1 MKYSGWPESG
11 ELVVGR
17 VDETEDFGVFIDL
30 LEYEDKRGLSHVSEV
45 ASGWIKNV
53 RDHVNVDQRVVAKVL
68 DVDKSAQQID
78 LSLKDVNDHQRKDTI
93 QEWKNEQKA
102 DNWMEL
108 AFGEDMG
115 DEQYAAIANE
125 LLAGVG
131 SLYDGFEAAAIR
143 GTEALAE
150 TDLEDDEVTAIVD
163 TAREN
168 VSVPYVTV
176 TGYVSLECPTGDGVD
191 VIKEALQSA
200 EGNGEGHVRANGTN
214 EASGDENGESPG
226 VPEEVDLEI
235 TYVGSPEYRIEVQ
248 APNYKTAETELE
260 ESAERA
266 RTLVAEQG
274 GTGRFHRERETDEE

>member
-1 MKYSGWPESG
+1 MKFSGWPEPG

-17 VDETEDFGVFIDL
+17 VDEIEDFGVFVDL
-30 LEYEDKRGLSHVSEV
+30 LEYEDKRGLCHISEV

-53 RDHVNVDQRVVAKVL
+53 RDHVNTDQRVVAKVL

-78 LSLKDVNDHQRKDTI
+78 LSLKDVNDHQRKDKI

-108 AFGEDMG
+108 AFGEEID
-115 DEQYAAIANE
+115 DEEYQEIANA
-125 LLAGVG
+125 LLAEFK
-131 SLYDGFEAAAIR
+131 SLYDSFEQAAIH
-143 GTEALAE
+143 GKSALEDVDLAE
-150 TDLEDDEVTAIVD
+150 ERIESLVQ

-176 TGYVSLECPTGDGVD
+176 TGYVDLTCPNSDGVD
-191 VIKEALQSA
+191 TVKEALQAA
-200 EGNGEGHVRANGTN
+200 EGNGEI
-214 EASGDENGESPG
+214 
-226 VPEEVDLEI
+226 PEEVDLKV

-248 APNYKTAETELE
+248 APDYKTAEDQLE

-266 RTLVAEQG
+266 TTLISNHG
-274 GTGRFHRERETDEE
+274 GTGEFHRERRSDDE

>member
-1 MKYSGWPESG
+1 MKYSGWPEPG

-17 VDETEDFGVFIDL
+17 VDEIEDFGVFIDL
-30 LEYEDKRGLSHVSEV
+30 LEYEDKRGLCHVSEV

-68 DVDKSAQQID
+68 DIDESAQQID

-125 LLAGVG
+125 LLADFG
-131 SLYDGFEAAAIR
+131 SLYAGFEQAAIH
-143 GTEALAE
+143 GTEAFEE
-150 TDLEDDEVTAIVD
+150 TDLDDDEVEAIVD

-168 VSVPYVTV
+168 VSVPYVQV

-191 VIKEALQSA
+191 VIKEALQAA
-200 EGNGEGHVRANGTN
+200 EGNGE
-214 EASGDENGESPG
+214 
-226 VPEEVDLEI
+226 VPEEVQLEV
-235 TYVGSPEYRIEVQ
+235 TYVGSPEYRIQVQ
-248 APNYKTAETELE
+248 APDYKTAETHLE
-260 ESAERA
+260 ESADRA
-266 RTLVAEQG
+266 HGVVAGKG
-274 GTGRFHRERETDEE
+274 GTAEFHRERHTDEE